1 MMHFFRGIGSLAS
14 GLLPWVLGFCLLA
27 PVARAQSN
35 ELDRAAATL
44 QSSTNA
50 TDESAR
56 VIAAQL
62 QILAELQ
69 AQQQAALKELQQAR
83 KEIAASLA
91 EISSNNAAQLAAV
104 SEMIVVQRKQDLKA
118 IRDSQRISLAI
129 VVGMSGLLVLSILIL
144 NLTSLRAL
152 NRMTAMVSASVALS
166 ESEAQA
172 LADVRAAQKKQL
184 LLFPGEPQ
192 PPQLGTALLQLQ
204 SRIQS
209 LEHLA
214 GKGRAVSPSSDS
226 VSSGTKPAK
235 AGDISAPSAAQ

>member
-1 MMHFFRGIGSLAS
+1 MMNFHRGIGSRAS
-14 GLLPWVLGFCLLA
+14 GLLPWVLGFCLLV
-27 PVARAQSN
+27 PMVRAQSN
-35 ELDRAAATL
+35 DLDRTAAPL

-50 TDESAR
+50 TDESAS
-56 VIAAQL
+56 VIAGQM

-69 AQQQAALKELQQAR
+69 TQQQSALEELQQAR

-91 EISSNNAAQLAAV
+91 QISSNNAAQLAAV
-104 SEMIVVQRKQDLKA
+104 SEMIVIQRKQDLKA
-118 IRDSQRISLAI
+118 VRDSQRVSLAI

-172 LADVRAAQKKQL
+172 LADARATQKKQL
-184 LLFPGEPQ
+184 LLFPGEPG

-214 GKGRAVSPSSDS
+214 GKGHSAPPSPDS

-235 AGDISAPSAAQ
+235 AGEIPATSAAQ